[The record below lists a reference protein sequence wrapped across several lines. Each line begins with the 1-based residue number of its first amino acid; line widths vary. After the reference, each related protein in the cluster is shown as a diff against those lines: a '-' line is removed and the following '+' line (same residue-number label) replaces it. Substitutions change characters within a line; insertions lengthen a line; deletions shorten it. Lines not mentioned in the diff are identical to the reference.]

1 MRKNRTDREK
11 TSVFPGK
18 KRMIT
23 ALSLLLSAGVISAV
37 TWGFYSAKSNDKT
50 NPFFPMTV
58 TDININ
64 EPNGSEYVMD
74 DNGTVTTKKVII
86 ENPDGNAK
94 KPVFIRVAVVPSIKD
109 KQGGYLNK
117 EVSIDP
123 ATAFDTSWT
132 LQDGYYYYKYPVKPG
147 GRTTELF
154 RNSTVTLNCVL
165 QDGEYV
171 QLDVIADTV
180 QATANGDNTETLTT
194 QFAKKAWNYDSF
206 ILAQQQS
213 HAN

>member
-1 MRKNRTDREK
+1 MRENGTDRK
-11 TSVFPGK
+11 KARVFPGK
-18 KRMIT
+18 KRIIA
-23 ALSLLLSAGVISAV
+23 ALSLLLAAGVITAA
-37 TWGFYSAKSNDKT
+37 TWGFYSAQSNDKS

-64 EPNGSEYVMD
+64 EPNGSEYVMVD
-74 DNGTVTTKKVII
+74 GNTVTTKKVII

-117 EVSIDP
+117 EVAINP
-123 ATAFDTSWT
+123 KTAFDGNWT
-132 LQDGYYYYKYPVKPG
+132 LQDGYYYYKYAVMPG
-147 GRTTELF
+147 SQTTELF
-154 RNSTVTLNCVL
+154 QNSTVTLDCVL

-206 ILAQQQS
+206 ILE
-213 HAN
+213 

>member
-1 MRKNRTDREK
+1 MRGNGTDRK
-11 TSVFPGK
+11 KARVFPGK
-18 KRMIT
+18 KRIIA
-23 ALSLLLSAGVISAV
+23 ALSLLLAAGVITTV
-37 TWGFYSAKSNDKT
+37 TWGFYSAQSNDKA

-64 EPNGSEYVMD
+64 EPNGSDYAMD
-74 DNGTVTTKKVII
+74 EGNTVTTKKVII

-117 EVSIDP
+117 EISIGP

-132 LQDGYYYYKYPVKPG
+132 LQDGYYYYKYPVMPG
-147 GRTTELF
+147 ERTTELF
-154 RNSTVTLNCVL
+154 KNSTVTLDCVL

-194 QFAKKAWNYDSF
+194 RFAKEAWNYDSF
-206 ILAQQQS
+206 IIAKKTGTS
-213 HAN
+213 